1 MACLPIGPLQ
11 GGAAPVVPWGPESGR
26 RGRAESRRRSAPSEG
41 ARTSLREE
49 APWRPLCQ
57 PLASRLGWFY
67 VGSVEGVWARQAG
80 CRGGGKA
87 GVGVTPRVQ
96 LLPSVP
102 FPYGGNVL
110 HLLSLS
116 FTVCCWSFAQRVQLF
131 VTACTAAR
139 QASLSFTIFR
149 SLLKLMSI
157 ESVMPSS
164 HLILCRPLLLPSD
177 FHYL

>member
-1 MACLPIGPLQ
+1 MTGVTCLPIGPLR

-41 ARTSLREE
+41 ARTSLRALLTEE
-49 APWRPLCQ
+49 APWKPLCQ

-67 VGSVEGVWARQAG
+67 VGSVKGVWARQAG

-87 GVGVTPRVQ
+87 GAGVTPRVQ

-110 HLLSLS
+110 HLLSPS
-116 FTVCCWSFAQRVQLF
+116 FTVVGHSVSMSN
-131 VTACTAAR
+131 
-139 QASLSFTIFR
+139 SL
-149 SLLKLMSI
+149 
-157 ESVMPSS
+157 
-164 HLILCRPLLLPSD
+164 
-177 FHYL
+177 